1 MIVAVAKVT
10 KLFGLK
16 RNLKSTKF
24 PVPEGVHSKEVDF
37 FPYK

>member
-1 MIVAVAKVT
+1 MIVAVAK
-10 KLFGLK
+10 LK
-16 RNLKSTKF
+16 KIIPAKEEFEIYKF